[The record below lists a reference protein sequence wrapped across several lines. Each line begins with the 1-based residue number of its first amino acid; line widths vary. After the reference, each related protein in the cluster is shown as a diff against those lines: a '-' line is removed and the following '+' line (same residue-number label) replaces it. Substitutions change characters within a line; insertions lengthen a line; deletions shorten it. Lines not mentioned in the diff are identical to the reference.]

1 MRSSIHLTAREQRIT
16 WQLLEILH
24 SSLDLHEV
32 LRGAYGALCQLLPAD
47 HGALCV
53 SLPGDPTAYDWAVA
67 DLPPELFAGYAAL
80 APHDFVRSAVIAQP
94 NVVLRDSEM
103 LPRGAIERSLMYRRS
118 RELGMRLEQAMAVL
132 LAVEPG
138 WHGGI
143 TLYRDRQRPF
153 SDRDRALMQQLAPSI
168 AAATRSCRR
177 FGDSVR
183 RGDALEAALR
193 REGMEVLVV
202 APPAALL
209 SRSAGAEALLERW
222 FAPVERSASA
232 LPMPLADALA
242 AAAAAPASCTQAAP
256 WVRRTS
262 DGELRVVFVPFVE
275 RGRKLWVLELREGTA
290 VAAAPA
296 VWRERLTE
304 RQVEVAERVLRGW
317 DNALIAED
325 LACTPATVKKH
336 LQRIYDALGVPSR
349 TALMVHAA
357 QRG

>member
-1 MRSSIHLTAREQRIT
+1 MRASIHLTAREQRIT
-16 WQLLEILH
+16 WELLEILH

-32 LRGAYGALCQLLPAD
+32 LRRAYGALRQLVPAD

-67 DLPPELFAGYAAL
+67 DLPPELFAGYTEL
-80 APHDFVRSAVIAQP
+80 ARHDFVRSAVIARP

-103 LPRGAIERSLMYRRS
+103 LPRRSIERSVMYRRS

-143 TLYRDRQRPF
+143 TLYRDRRRPF
-153 SDRDRALMQQLAPSI
+153 SDRDRALLHRLAPSI

-193 REGMEVLVV
+193 REGIEVLVV
-202 APPAALL
+202 APPASVLA
-209 SRSAGAEALLERW
+209 RSADAEALLERW
-222 FAPVERSASA
+222 FTALERSAGA
-232 LPMPLADALA
+232 LPVPLAGALGA
-242 AAAAAPASCTQAAP
+242 AAAEPAAGAWAAP

-262 DGELRVVFVPFVE
+262 RGELRADFVPFVD
-275 RGRKLWVLELREGTA
+275 RGRTFWVVELREAA

-296 VWRERLTE
+296 AWRGRLTD
-304 RQVEVAERVLRGW
+304 RQVEVAERVMRGW

-325 LACTPATVKKH
+325 LGCAQATVKKH
-336 LQRIYDALGVPSR
+336 LQRVYDALGVPSR
-349 TALMVHAA
+349 TALMAYAA
-357 QRG
+357 QRC

>member
-16 WQLLEILH
+16 WELLETLH

-32 LRGAYGALCQLLPAD
+32 LRGAYGVLCQLVPAD

-53 SLPGDPTAYDWAVA
+53 SLPEDPTAYDWAVA
-67 DLPPELFAGYAAL
+67 DLPPELFAGYGAL

-103 LPRGAIERSLMYRRS
+103 LPRTAIERSVMYRRS
-118 RELGMRLEQAMAVL
+118 RELGMRLEQAMAIL
-132 LAVEPG
+132 FAVEPS

-143 TLYRDRQRPF
+143 TLYRDRRRPF
-153 SDRDRALMQQLAPSI
+153 SDRDRALLQHLAPSI

-177 FGDSVR
+177 FGDSIR

-202 APPAALL
+202 APPASVL
-209 SRSAGAEALLERW
+209 SRSAGAEALLGRW
-222 FAPVERSASA
+222 FTPVERSASA
-232 LPMPLADALA
+232 LPAPLATALG
-242 AAAAAPASCTQAAP
+242 AAAAAPASGPPAAP
-256 WVRRTS
+256 WARRAST
-262 DGELRVVFVPFVE
+262 GELRADFVPFVE
-275 RGRKLWVLELREGTA
+275 RGRKLWVVELRERA

-296 VWRERLTE
+296 AWRGRLTE

-325 LACTPATVKKH
+325 LGCTPATVKKH
-336 LQRIYDALGVPSR
+336 LQRVYDALGVPSR
-349 TALMVHAA
+349 TGLMAHAA

>member
-16 WQLLEILH
+16 WELLEILH

-32 LRGAYGALCQLLPAD
+32 LRGAYRALCQLVPAD

-67 DLPPELFAGYAAL
+67 DLPPELFAGYADL
-80 APHDFVRSAVIAQP
+80 APDDFVRNAVIARP

-103 LPRGAIERSLMYRRS
+103 LPRGAIERSVMYRRS
-118 RELGMRLEQAMAVL
+118 RELGMQLEQAMAVL
-132 LAVEPG
+132 LAVESG

-143 TLYRDRQRPF
+143 TLYRDRRRPF
-153 SDRDRALMQQLAPSI
+153 SDRDRALLQHLAPSI

-177 FGDSVR
+177 FGDSMR

-202 APPAALL
+202 VPPASLL
-209 SRSAGAEALLERW
+209 ARSAGAEALLERW
-222 FAPVERSASA
+222 FAPVERSAGA
-232 LPMPLADALA
+232 LPAPLAGALA
-242 AAAAAPASCTQAAP
+242 AVAAAPASAAQAAP

-262 DGELRVVFVPFVE
+262 AGELRVDFVPFIDQ
-275 RGRKLWVLELREGTA
+275 GRTLWVVELREAA
-290 VAAAPA
+290 VAAAPPA
-296 VWRERLTE
+296 WRGRLTD

-325 LACTPATVKKH
+325 LGCAQATVKKH
-336 LQRIYDALGVPSR
+336 LQRVYDALGVPSR
-349 TALMVHAA
+349 TALMAHAA